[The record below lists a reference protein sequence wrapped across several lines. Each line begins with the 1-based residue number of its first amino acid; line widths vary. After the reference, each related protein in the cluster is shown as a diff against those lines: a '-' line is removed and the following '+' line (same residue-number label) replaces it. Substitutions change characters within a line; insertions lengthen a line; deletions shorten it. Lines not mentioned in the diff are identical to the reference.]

1 MTDPSK
7 EETGDTRKKAVIF
20 VISDKFEN
28 LFAAYSVAISAASS
42 NIDVKMMFA
51 FWGLRALKKNVS
63 TGDSLFASM
72 LGMLEHGDI
81 SKASPGKHQFLGL
94 GRWMLK
100 KMMKSKNICD
110 LTELRRTALEVGVQ
124 MYSCET
130 SMAVMEI
137 PREKLIDEVAG
148 VAGAGWLVEQSSQS
162 DFTYSF

>member
-1 MTDPSK
+1 MTDQSNEGPGEK
-7 EETGDTRKKAVIF
+7 RKKATIF
-20 VISDKFEN
+20 IISDKFED

-42 NIDVKMMFA
+42 NMDVSMLFA
-51 FWGLRALKKNVS
+51 FWGLRALKKNVR
-63 TGDSLFASM
+63 TGDSMFASM
-72 LGMLEHGDI
+72 LGFLEGGDI
-81 SKASPGKHQFLGL
+81 NKASPGKHKFLGM

-100 KMMKSKNICD
+100 KMMKSKNVCD
-110 LTELRRTALEVGVQ
+110 LAELRKTAIELGVK

-148 VAGAGWLVEQSSQS
+148 VVGAGWLVEQSSQS